1 MQLRNEWTFVID
13 IVRLDNFEYCCDKH
27 EIRKV
32 MFWHRVWMKN
42 RLSFKQF
49 SDSYTC
55 TYQTLFIRW
64 CYNIGITQMLGHW
77 RTIKCNTY
85 CLHLLIVLDL
95 TRFASAALFARGL
108 IPCALWLNNQRHYL
122 CCGFMGI
129 HHQRVMFKQEQT
141 SYFSNQTNRNEKMS

>member
-32 MFWHRVWMKN
+32 MFWYRGWMKKGP
-42 RLSFKQF
+42 SFKQF

-77 RTIKCNTY
+77 CTIKCNRY

-95 TRFASAALFARGL
+95 TRFVLAALFVRGL
-108 IPCALWLNNQRHYL
+108 ILLMCFMIEQPTTLSLLWFYGHSPPECN
-122 CCGFMGI
+122 
-129 HHQRVMFKQEQT
+129 VQT
-141 SYFSNQTNRNEKMS
+141 RTNVVFFEPDK